1 MKVLK
6 YLSQRIYTTWC
17 CTWFIVPFVVTYP
30 FQVFLIR
37 KPQWHRYVHNINR
50 LWSAIFLRMFFT
62 PLQVE
67 WRMKFDPKQ
76 RYIFTP
82 NHSSYLDIPMM
93 LRAIPGFLN
102 FVGKSSLAKVPL
114 WGKVYGTLYIS
125 VDRRSAMSSAKS
137 YIQSK
142 KTLDEGRSLV
152 IFPEGTIGET
162 AGEQLL
168 EFKDGP
174 FKIAIEKQVPVVP
187 VSMPYNQRFM
197 PDVEEVGLKIR
208 RHPLKMVIHEPI
220 ETAGMTLED
229 LPALKERV
237 FHIIQQELTKH
248 NYNKD
253 VNRYSNHQKISTPE
267 QTGI

>member
-30 FQVFLIR
+30 VQVLLIR
-37 KPQWHRYVHNINR
+37 KQQWHRHVHNINR
-50 LWSAIFLRMFFT
+50 LWSTIFLRMFLT

-67 WRMKFDPKQ
+67 WRTKPDPNQ

-114 WGKVYGTLYIS
+114 WGKVYGALYIC

-152 IFPEGTIGET
+152 IFPEGTIPLT
-162 AGEQLL
+162 AGHKME

-174 FKIAIEKQVPVVP
+174 FKIAIEKQVAVVP
-187 VSMPYNQRFM
+187 VTMPYNQYFM

-208 RHPLKMVIHEPI
+208 RHPLKMIVHEPI
-220 ETAGMTLED
+220 ETTGMTLED

-237 FHIIQQELTKH
+237 FKIIQQELTKH
-248 NYNKD
+248 NYSKD
-253 VNRYSNHQKISTPE
+253 VNRYTDHQKISAPG
-267 QTGI
+267 QAGV